1 MKRYRFK
8 KIDAFAAAGSS
19 GNPAGYVSLSPD
31 DEITDREMQQIAR
44 ELKGFVSETG
54 FLREG
59 TPGECDLSI
68 RYFSCEREVD
78 FCGHATI
85 AIMDDVIRNDDRF
98 RNRESLLL
106 RTNRGVVTVLN
117 RTGEDGTIWDMRMP
131 TN

>member
-8 KIDAFAAAGSS
+8 KIDAFAVAGSS
-19 GNPAGYVSLSPD
+19 GNPAGYVRLSPGGE
-31 DEITDREMQQIAR
+31 EITDRDMQQIAR

-68 RYFSCEREVD
+68 RYFSCEREVE

-85 AIMDDVIRNDDRF
+85 AIMDDVVRSDDRSGTG
-98 RNRESLLL
+98 RASASG
-106 RTNRGVVTVLN
+106 RTEVSSRS
-117 RTGEDGTIWDMRMP
+117 
-131 TN
+131 